1 MGSHKNGKNT
11 WIVYSHTN
19 KVNGKIYIGITSKD
33 PNARWKNGKGYQY
46 NTYFYNAICKYGW
59 DSFSHNILFSGLT
72 EEEAKQKEVELISN
86 YNSNNRDYGYNLT
99 AGGDG
104 AVGRIVSEETKQKIS
119 TSHIGLKHTEE
130 SRAKISESLA
140 GNKRALGYHHTEET
154 KAKISEAGKGNQY
167 TKGYHHSELAKQ
179 KIAEAH
185 RGRIVSEETRRKLS
199 EINTGRKHTEESKIK
214 MSTNRK
220 GIASFTGCKHR
231 EDSKRKMSE
240 SRIKYFEDHPEA
252 RDNLSSINKIPVD
265 MFTIDGEYIRTF
277 DSAIDAKKEFNIDN
291 SSIIKV
297 CKGKAKTA
305 GGYKWQYHKKTS

>member
-1 MGSHKNGKNT
+1 
-11 WIVYSHTN
+11 
-19 KVNGKIYIGITSKD
+19 
-33 PNARWKNGKGYQY
+33 
-46 NTYFYNAICKYGW
+46 
-59 DSFSHNILFSGLT
+59 
-72 EEEAKQKEVELISN
+72 
-86 YNSNNRDYGYNLT
+86 
-99 AGGDG
+99 
-104 AVGRIVSEETKQKIS
+104 
-119 TSHIGLKHTEE
+119 
-130 SRAKISESLA
+130 
-140 GNKRALGYHHTEET
+140 
-154 KAKISEAGKGNQY
+154 
-167 TKGYHHSELAKQ
+167 
-179 KIAEAH
+179 
-185 RGRIVSEETRRKLS
+185 
-199 EINTGRKHTEESKIK
+199 